1 MLFFEDNLIALNCN
15 QRLLEMTKVTR
26 KKYRLSSDVKVSE

>member
-26 KKYRLSSDVKVSE
+26 KNIVCLVM